1 MSLSNVVAVTK
12 PLVDAVRGA
21 DLPNYR
27 TVTII
32 LRQATKEAH
41 AITITSVGQKPD
53 GIFEVRTVVQY
64 EFGGTWYPKEIS
76 SHLSLSAALKKADG
90 LNRKHYKVTASRS
103 IAGLLADS
111 VVPATE
117 DIDF

>member
-1 MSLSNVVAVTK
+1 MSLSTVVEITK
-12 PLVDAVRGA
+12 PLVDVVRGA

-27 TVTII
+27 TVSIF

-41 AITITSVGQKPD
+41 AIVVTSVGQKPD

-64 EFGGTWYPKEIS
+64 QFAGTWYPKETS
-76 SHLSLSAALKKADG
+76 SHLSLAAALKKADG

-103 IAGLLADS
+103 FAGLLHDS
-111 VVPATE
+111 VVPATD